1 MILVS
6 LTELIRLYL
15 GYVGNLLE
23 KVRYQMYIISA
34 RISAFESLTGRHFI

>member
-23 KVRYQMYIISA
+23 KVSYQMYKVISA
-34 RISAFESLTGRHFI
+34 RFFAFGS

>member
-23 KVRYQMYIISA
+23 KVSYQMYIAIAA
-34 RISAFESLTGRHFI
+34 RISAFGT

>member
-34 RISAFESLTGRHFI
+34 RISAFGSLTGRHFI